1 MSHQSP
7 SVSSSYSVPS
17 AMLFLCLMLYPGGQ
31 HGDPN
36 SLPGK
41 LSPSR
46 LVAEFLMA
54 PSHLPESESL
64 LSIYPVPYK
73 PPSCAVLGGLLSL
86 VTLLRAGVPSY
97 LSGIPDVAWREHIN
111 MY

>member
-7 SVSSSYSVPS
+7 SVSSSHTLCQRHAVPYY
-17 AMLFLCLMLYPGGQ
+17 LMLYPGGQ

-41 LSPSR
+41 LILPDF
-46 LVAEFLMA
+46 VAEFLRGSF
-54 PSHLPESESL
+54 PPPESESL

-73 PPSCAVLGGLLSL
+73 PPSCAVMGGLLSL

-97 LSGIPDVAWREHIN
+97 LSRGSQMWP
-111 MY
+111 